1 MPRYKIE
8 VTVVTTYTASPSM
21 EERTIEMEGEGV
33 DSFDALI
40 GVIRQIRAQVG
51 ALETLHTIHVGRAL

>member
-8 VTVVTTYTASPSM
+8 VTVETAT
-21 EERTIEMEGEGV
+21 EERTIVMEGEGV

-40 GVIRQIRAQVG
+40 GVIRQIRAEVG
-51 ALETLHTIHVGRAL
+51 AEEVLHMIHVGRAL